1 MVSSV
6 LTQLRAQ
13 HLEVYFDYKRF
24 GSPDNSGFLE
34 VYLQFNASSVW
45 LERDTVNRTLKSKI
59 LVTEIVRQGDKIVA
73 FSKREIS
80 SPEMTDSTVADFFD
94 QQRFKLAPGKYELEI
109 SCLDMLQDSAKPMEA
124 STPVL
129 IEPIDRDVYVSDI
142 QLLESAVKATTVGPL
157 TKSGFDIV
165 PFVSD
170 YYPPEVT
177 KIAYYFELYGLKS
190 YVGTGKFLLT
200 QKIVNARTH
209 EEIKDKAIRSRMLA
223 KDVTPI
229 MNSIDI
235 ADLPSGAYKLVVEV
249 RDSLNSPIH
258 KREVNFVRNNPDQ
271 NITASDLVNINI
283 QATFVER
290 IKNSDTLNEYISCL
304 RPIANMSEIAIID
317 TIVKSNNMRVKKQFF
332 YYFWLNRNA
341 TDPEYSWIGYKAQVD
356 KVEAM
361 YGTQIKRGYETD
373 RGYVYLKYG
382 PPDWLVDRPNEP
394 SSYPYQIW
402 QYKKAGRFNN
412 KRFIFYLPDLV
423 TNDYMLLHSEVP
435 GEVKNTRWQYMLNS
449 RNSTN
454 TDLNSPTGSGN
465 TQPQWG
471 NNANEYY
478 NNPR

>member
-1 MVSSV
+1 
-6 LTQLRAQ
+6 LGELKAQ
-13 HLEVYFDYKRF
+13 QLEVYVDYRRF
-24 GSPDNSGFLE
+24 GSPDNSGYLE

-45 LERDTVNRTLKSKI
+45 LERDSVSRALKSKI

-80 SPEMTDSTVADFFD
+80 SPAMTDSTVADFYD

-109 SCLDMLQDSAKPMEA
+109 SCLDLLQDSAKAIEA
-124 STPVL
+124 SMPVQM
-129 IEPIDRDVYVSDI
+129 EPIDRDVFVSDI
-142 QLLESAVKATTVGPL
+142 QLLEGASKATTIGPL

-177 KIAYYFELYGLKS
+177 KIAFYFELYCSKS
-190 YVGTGKFLLT
+190 FVGTGRFLLT
-200 QKIVNARTH
+200 QKIVNARTQ
-209 EEIKDKAIRSRMLA
+209 EEIKDKAIRTRMNP
-223 KDVTPI
+223 KDVTPV
-229 MNSIDI
+229 MNSINI
-235 ADLPSGAYKLVVEV
+235 ADLPSGAYQLVVEV

-258 KREVNFVRNNPDQ
+258 KRVVNFVRNNPDQ
-271 NITASDLVNINI
+271 NITSADLVNINI

-290 IKNSDTLNEYISCL
+290 IKNSDTLNDYISCL
-304 RPIANMSEIAIID
+304 RPIASMNEIAIID
-317 TIVKSNNMRVKKQFF
+317 TIVKSNNMQVKKQFF

-341 TDPEYSWIGYKAQVD
+341 TDPEYSWLGYKEQVD

-361 YGTQIKRGYETD
+361 YGTQIKKGYETD

-382 PPDWLVDRPNEP
+382 PPDWLTDRPNEP

-402 QYKKAGRFNN
+402 QYKKAGKYNN

-423 TNDYMLLHSEVP
+423 TNDYVLLHSDVP
-435 GEVKNTRWQYMLNS
+435 GEVKNARWQYMLNS

-471 NNANEYY
+471 NNASEYY
-478 NNPR
+478 KNPR